1 MFIYSVRA
9 STVKFVAIMLFLA
22 AIVGALAIS
31 SDAGVVSAVSLSTE
45 IDYSRVKTK
54 EQRIAF
60 MKNFGIEVDE
70 GSETE
75 ISFPMPDNFDRIIL
89 GYNQLQKKQG
99 LDLTKYRNKRVTR
112 YTYKVTNYKDDGEV
126 FANLFI
132 HRGKIVACDI
142 SSANAEGFVIPLTQ
156 VERSNLK

>member
-60 MKNFGIEVDE
+60 MKNFGTVSFLPPGLPLAIFSAIPFGFLPAPGREPPRLVPSFDIELLL
-70 GSETE
+70 
-75 ISFPMPDNFDRIIL
+75 FYLIL
-89 GYNQLQKKQG
+89 
-99 LDLTKYRNKRVTR
+99 V
-112 YTYKVTNYKDDGEV
+112 
-126 FANLFI
+126 
-132 HRGKIVACDI
+132 
-142 SSANAEGFVIPLTQ
+142 
-156 VERSNLK
+156 